1 MPAILMAACDSG
13 ASLASTA
20 GLGFGA
26 VLTYC
31 PLQRSPLSPKIYT
44 ALTSRLAIR
53 GAGCEAIQGDG
64 AFRRCS
70 PETENRIFDENARG
84 RPGELDFFEKFIGDK
99 RLEERGMA
107 R

>member
-1 MPAILMAACDSG
+1 MTADEIKESFKSVKRNLINAHDSISG
-13 ASLASTA
+13 VADFT
-20 GLGFGA
+20 GGQFG
-26 VLTYC
+26 C
-31 PLQRSPLSPKIYT
+31 K
-44 ALTSRLAIR
+44 
-53 GAGCEAIQGDG
+53 AIQKRAGAR

-70 PETENRIFDENARG
+70 PETENPTFDENARG